1 MDPKIIEILS
11 RQEGTIPND
20 QLAKYLSGKLDED
33 ARHEVEKIL
42 EQGDNMEQD
51 AWEGWQQAAA
61 GKLLLHAE
69 EVNRHIEKTLSTS
82 QKRKRK
88 RPLDNLP
95 IVWVLSGF
103 ILILILIAWVIIRNL
118 A

>member
-20 QLAKYLSGKLDED
+20 QLAKYLSGKMDED
-33 ARHEVEKIL
+33 ARHEIEKIL

-61 GKLLLHAE
+61 VKILLHAD
-69 EVNRHIEKTLSTS
+69 EVNRHIEKTLSANPKK
-82 QKRKRK
+82 KRKK
-88 RPLDNLP
+88 TIDSMP
-95 IVWVLSGF
+95 IIWILSGF
-103 ILILILIAWVIIRNL
+103 ILILILIAWAIIRYL